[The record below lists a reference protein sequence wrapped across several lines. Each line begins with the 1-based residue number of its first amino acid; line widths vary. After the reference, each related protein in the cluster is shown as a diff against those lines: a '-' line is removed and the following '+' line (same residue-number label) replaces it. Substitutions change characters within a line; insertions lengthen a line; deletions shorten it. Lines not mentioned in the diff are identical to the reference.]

1 MLNKKNITINFSLL
15 YFIHY
20 LTSALIMGQRM
31 TFLIRTSYTIQ
42 QRSLMFAAI
51 PLVSI
56 ALQFFI
62 GYVSD
67 KYKTIKKI
75 YVAVLVISAISAYLF
90 YSVQVQM
97 FVFHLAITILSNS
110 VIGSLMDLSD
120 VWVLESDG
128 PSKDNYSFIR
138 AFGSAGWSLGSFLVA
153 QIVIMFGYQGL
164 ANASLLANIL
174 VLGVVA
180 TIRDDKSESLI
191 EGKIDAIKLDDV
203 KAIFKNRAY
212 LLAIGL
218 MFSLNFAGSTAN
230 YMLVDKMLLLGG
242 DEWHVGMRL
251 MIQAGIEIPI
261 LLIGGKIYKKLGS
274 LKMIFI
280 ASIAYS
286 IQFMGYYL
294 ATSNSTIF
302 MVTAIQG
309 ISLPFFVVSIKY
321 LLLEL
326 SPAHLKT
333 TGQMVGPAIINGIQ
347 GVLHPL
353 ISAFLVGMFS
363 IDAPFLFAFGFT
375 LIAILL
381 CIPLLKEYT
390 KFRNKNDLLIIES

>member
-191 EGKIDAIKLDDV
+191 EGKIDAITLDDV

-242 DEWHVGMRL
+242 NEWHVGMRL